1 MEKKI
6 KLHGGKDDT
15 YAWRKK
21 EKVKKNHKN
30 AISTLSTLRGW
41 NSECPSFLFSFY

>member
-21 EKVKKNHKN
+21 EKNIAKNHRN
-30 AISTLSTLRGW
+30 IISTLSTLIKEGRKGKK
-41 NSECPSFLFSFY
+41 NQ

>member
-21 EKVKKNHKN
+21 EK
-30 AISTLSTLRGW
+30 TLQKITGI
-41 NSECPSFLFSFY
+41 SFLHYIH